1 MSKDSWRPGRDI
13 PCPDLAAQELP
24 VEPGQKRPL
33 EVLQQRVDIGT
44 TLAFL
49 AAGLTVVWWVYKT
62 GSRIR
67 R

>member
-1 MSKDSWRPGRDI
+1 
-13 PCPDLAAQELP
+13 
-24 VEPGQKRPL
+24 L
-33 EVLQQRVDIGT
+33 EALQQRADIGM
-44 TLAFL
+44 TLTFL